1 MEDRAKYVLIG
12 IFTFVVV
19 TAGFLFTYWL
29 SNTAASG
36 KETAYYRV
44 IFTGSVTGLH
54 AGAPVLFNGIRVGG
68 VTDLHL
74 TDNPGQVVAMLAVNK
89 STPVRDDTR
98 VTLEFAGLTGIASVS
113 LKGALNSSA
122 PLKAK
127 EGEVPT
133 LRADTGASQDLS
145 SSVRESLSKVDA
157 VIAENQESLHSTV
170 KNLESFSDA
179 LARNGDRLD
188 KLMTSS
194 NEMMESL
201 RSLSDNLDKRTARI
215 TSDVRTVA
223 DTANKQI
230 EKVGTQATRSIDNV
244 DKAVTD
250 LTKHPQRFLFG
261 GSDSK

>member
-12 IFTFVVV
+12 VFTFVVI
-19 TAGFLFTYWL
+19 TAAFVFTYWL
-29 SNTAASG
+29 QNTASSG
-36 KETAYYRV
+36 KQTAYYRV

-68 VTDLHL
+68 VTELHL
-74 TDNPGQVVAMLAVNK
+74 TDNPGQVVAMLAINK
-89 STPVRDDTR
+89 STPVREDTR
-98 VTLEFAGLTGIASVS
+98 VMLEFAGLTGIASVS
-113 LKGALNSSA
+113 LKGARDSSA
-122 PLKAK
+122 PLKVK

-145 SSVRESLSKVDA
+145 ASVRESLSKVDA
-157 VIAENQESLHSTV
+157 VIADNQESLRTTM

-179 LARNGDRLD
+179 LARNGERLD

-194 NEMMESL
+194 NEMMESAKA
-201 RSLSDNLDKRTARI
+201 LSDNLDKRTARI
-215 TSDVRTVA
+215 ASDVHNVA

-230 EKVGTQATRSIDNV
+230 EKVGNQATRSIDNI

-250 LTKHPQRFLFG
+250 LAKNPQRFLFG
-261 GSDSK
+261 GGR